1 MNLAFYSALDR
12 IPLGIAVTFEFVG
25 PLGVAVFG
33 SRRPLD
39 LVWVVV
45 AAAGILLLSDF
56 GGADL
61 DGVGVAL
68 ALLAGGFWAAYILL
82 SVRVGRA
89 FPGGSGLALA
99 MLVATVPL
107 APIGIAE
114 GGADLLSP
122 SVLAIGFAVGM
133 MSSAIPYTLELE
145 ALRRMPAGVF
155 GVLMSLEPALA
166 ATAGFI
172 VLGEDLAARE
182 VVAIALVV
190 AASAGA
196 AQRRQIAAP
205 GTPELA
211 YETHK
216 CRESSCA
223 TEPRRS
229 FLLATAALGGSR
241 PRSGRSRCPTNSAR
255 RESRAGQEP
264 PSTSARFH
272 RDRSTAARTAPA
284 TGRCSCR
291 HTTGAATPGS
301 RSNAPRTA
309 VRLRWH
315 VEGHLRLRLRGREPT
330 SRALRS
336 PTPAS

>member
-1 MNLAFYSALDR
+1 VLVLAAVGSVQFGSAFAKGLFDEVGAGGTVFLRVCSAAVVLALIWRPPLRGHGRRELLVAVLFGISLAGMNFAFYSALDR

-33 SRRPLD
+33 SRRRLD
-39 LVWVVV
+39 LVWVVL

-122 SVLAIGFAVGM
+122 AVLAVGIGVGM

-155 GVLMSLEPALA
+155 GVLMSLEPAVA
-166 ATAGFI
+166 ATAGFV

-182 VVAIALVV
+182 VVAIVMVV

-196 AQRRQIAAP
+196 AR
-205 GTPELA
+205 G
-211 YETHK
+211 
-216 CRESSCA
+216 A
-223 TEPRRS
+223 TVPPRD
-229 FLLATAALGGSR
+229 A
-241 PRSGRSRCPTNSAR
+241 
-255 RESRAGQEP
+255 
-264 PSTSARFH
+264 
-272 RDRSTAARTAPA
+272 
-284 TGRCSCR
+284 
-291 HTTGAATPGS
+291 
-301 RSNAPRTA
+301 
-309 VRLRWH
+309 
-315 VEGHLRLRLRGREPT
+315 
-330 SRALRS
+330 
-336 PTPAS
+336 